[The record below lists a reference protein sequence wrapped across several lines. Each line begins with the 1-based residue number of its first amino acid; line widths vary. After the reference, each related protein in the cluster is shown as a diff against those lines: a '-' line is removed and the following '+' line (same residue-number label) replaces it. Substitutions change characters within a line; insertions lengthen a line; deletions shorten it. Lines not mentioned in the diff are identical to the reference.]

1 MPHHNVIAMI
11 SKTYYRYIWLLNTL
25 LDSDPLSFEE
35 IALLWQD
42 DPLSDGELPLRTFH
56 EHRKGI
62 KEMFGV
68 DIECNKSDGYRYY
81 VKNPEALSQKRLAKW
96 LLNAYRVPKEFATYN
111 RMQDRVI
118 LEEIPG
124 GKAYVDPVLDALQR
138 EVMIV
143 VDYQSYDGPHELYNV
158 CPYALKAY
166 DRRWYLLGYIKEKD
180 AIRSIALDR
189 ILDLKITNKTF
200 DRPKDFDARKY
211 YANTI
216 GIFVNEDLPVET
228 VRIRAYGVQME
239 YLRSLP
245 LHKSQQEVLTK
256 GSEYAEF
263 QYRLCV
269 TPELVSS
276 ILAMG
281 EKVVVL
287 EPNQLR
293 ECISETLINSMN
305 LYK

>member
-1 MPHHNVIAMI
+1 MI

-25 LDSDPLSFEE
+25 LDSDPIPFDI
-35 IALLWQD
+35 IAMLWED

-68 DIECNKSDGYRYY
+68 DIECDKSDGYKYY
-81 VKNPEALSQKRLAKW
+81 VKNPEVLNNNRLAKW
-96 LLNAYRVPKEFATYN
+96 LLNAYSVPEGFATYK
-111 RMQDRVI
+111 RMQDRVL
-118 LEEIPG
+118 LEEMPE
-124 GKAYVDPVLDALQR
+124 GKAFVDPVLDALQR
-138 EVMIV
+138 DVVII
-143 VDYQSYDGPHELYNV
+143 VDYQGYEGPHEIYNIH
-158 CPYALKAY
+158 PYALKAY
-166 DRRWYLLGYIKEKD
+166 NRRWYLLGFIKEKQ
-180 AIRSIALDR
+180 AVRTIALDR
-189 ILDLKITNKTF
+189 IIDLKLTNKTF

-211 YANTI
+211 FANTI
-216 GIFVNEDLPVET
+216 GIFFNEELPVKT

-269 TPELVSS
+269 TPELVSTLLS
-276 ILAMG
+276 MG
-281 EKVVVL
+281 DKVEVL
-287 EPNQLR
+287 EP
-293 ECISETLINSMN
+293 LI
-305 LYK
+305 LKDTIIKKLQICLTHYEKA

>member
-68 DIECNKSDGYRYY
+68 DIECKKSDGFRYY

-158 CPYALKAY
+158 CPYVLKAY

-216 GIFVNEDLPVET
+216 GIFVNEELPIET

-245 LHKSQQEVLTK
+245 LHKSQEEVKTK
-256 GSEYAEF
+256 YGEYADF
-263 QYRLCV
+263 QYRLCI
-269 TPELVSS
+269 TPELISS
-276 ILAMG
+276 LLSMG
-281 EKVVVL
+281 EKVEVL
-287 EPNQLR
+287 EPEGVR
-293 ECISETLINSMN
+293 EEMRKRIEKSLV
-305 LYK
+305 LYN